1 MFDKKEFKRL
11 ISIRKKT
18 DGFDDFSVDIACK
31 NTINCTCKDIEV
43 FNDFIEYMKSEM
55 TSDEYIYI
63 SEISYA
69 LSGIYPSLK
78 FIEAYKGLAEKY
90 PKETAE
96 YHISTFIEDAEGMV
110 KYFLEDE
117 DERVKRLKEWFDDDL
132 EFIQSYLNK
141 K

>member
-1 MFDKKEFKRL
+1 MFDKKEFKHLNAERDKITENEFL
-11 ISIRKKT
+11 L
-18 DGFDDFSVDIACK
+18 DIAWK
-31 NTINCTCKDIEV
+31 NTISYVCKDDETFHI
-43 FNDFIEYMKSEM
+43 FIEYMKDEM
-55 TSDEYIYI
+55 TVDEYVNL

-69 LSGIYPSLK
+69 IVGIYPSLE

-90 PKETAE
+90 PEETTK
-96 YHISTFIEDAEGMV
+96 YHIAIFIEDAEGMV

-132 EFIQSYLNK
+132 EFIQPYLNK